1 MNLPMR
7 KKIGWLLFGS
17 WVFAWTACALS
28 IGASEPLI
36 TGDNIDQVA
45 QNAPALFM
53 KAIGC
58 GVLALIGGPM
68 ILLAFGIT
76 GRKNP

>member
-1 MNLPMR
+1 MR
-7 KKIGWLLFGS
+7 KKIGWLLFGL
-17 WVFAWTACALS
+17 WVLGWMACAPS
-28 IGASEPLI
+28 IGASEPPI

-58 GVLALIGGPM
+58 VALAIIGGPM
-68 ILLAFGIT
+68 ILLAFGIA
-76 GRKNP
+76 GRKDS